1 MSSIYDVK
9 HLKIRAIHDWVIVS
23 DMDFDEMT
31 TAGGLIVKSD
41 NGKAHGIKPRWG
53 RVYCVGPKQTDV
65 QVGQWILIEH
75 GRWTRAM
82 HIDDGEREVK
92 AHRVDVKGIIL
103 VSDEKPND
111 FYIGNEV
118 SNGDSFNIRPEDFG
132 AR

>member
-1 MSSIYDVK
+1 
-9 HLKIRAIHDWVIVS
+9 
-23 DMDFDEMT
+23 MDFDEMT

-53 RVYCVGPKQTDV
+53 KVYCVGPKQIDV
-65 QVGQWILIEH
+65 KVGQWILIEH

-82 HIDDGEREVK
+82 HINDGEHEVK
-92 AHRVDVKGIIL
+92 AHRVDVTGIML